1 MNRPRTVRGPWTVAL
16 CGVLAWL
23 LLGTTSAPGTFPD
36 PARRRASGSFELLRR
51 LVEIQA
57 VSGHE
62 GPVRE
67 AIRALMPEWAR
78 PAARIDSRGNLLLE
92 VGREGKQILFIAHMD
107 ETGYEIASVER
118 DGTARVRSRGGFF
131 NRLYEGHEVRVLSR
145 KGEVAAVVRPREGY
159 LSWEGSD
166 PELGEAQ
173 IVLDFGTVSFRETNA
188 LSVSTGNPVAIPKKF
203 QRLAGGMGA
212 GRSVDDRAGCT
223 ALLEA
228 VRRIDPKGLRNRV
241 VFAWSVEEELGLHGA
256 ETLAGSLHPEIVFA
270 VDTFV
275 SSDSPLEDKSFA
287 LGVLGRGPVIRAI
300 DNSNLAPLP
309 LVERVRQIAVA
320 QGVPIQIGLTRGG
333 NDGSVF
339 PPEGAPDVPIAW
351 PTVYSHSPVEVLSE
365 RDLSDLG
372 RLVQALAEGW

>member
-1 MNRPRTVRGPWTVAL
+1 MKQASPARNPGTVAL
-16 CGVLAWL
+16 CGLLGWL
-23 LLGTTSAPGTFPD
+23 LLGASSGPGTAPESI
-36 PARRRASGSFELLRR
+36 RRRETGSFETLRR

-62 GPVRE
+62 APVRE
-67 AIRALMPEWAR
+67 AIRELMPGWAR
-78 PAARIDSRGNLLLE
+78 PAARIDSRGNLVLE
-92 VGREGKQILFIAHMD
+92 VGREGKPILFIAHMD
-107 ETGYEIASVER
+107 ETGYEIASVEQ

-131 NRLYEGHEVRVLSR
+131 NRLYEGHEVRVLGR

-159 LSWEGSD
+159 LSWEGGD
-166 PELGEAQ
+166 AELGEAQ
-173 IVLDFGTVSFRETNA
+173 VVVDFGTASLAETDALGVSP
-188 LSVSTGNPVAIPKKF
+188 GDPVAIPKKF
-203 QRLAGGMGA
+203 LRLAGGMGT

-228 VRRIDPKGLRNRV
+228 LRRIDPKGLRNRV

-256 ETLAGSLHPEIVFA
+256 EALAGSLHPEIVFA

-275 SSDSPLEDKSFA
+275 SSDSPLEEKSFA
-287 LGVLGRGPVIRAI
+287 LGLLGRGPVIRAI

-309 LVERVRQIAVA
+309 LVERVRQVA
-320 QGVPIQIGLTRGG
+320 ASRGIPIQVGLTRGG

-339 PPEGAPDVPIAW
+339 PSQGAPDVPISW
-351 PTVYSHSPVEVLSE
+351 PTVYSHSAVEVLNE
-365 RDLSDLG
+365 RDLDDLG